1 MAGMGRW
8 GPLGAA
14 PGPGG
19 GGPRQARG
27 VMRRR
32 ASRGAGRRHTCRRHT
47 CRRPCALGCPG
58 CAGLGS
64 AWGGGARGVTASE
77 GGPVPRADASASVVL
92 SRRAAWTGQVVHGI
106 ARWAWQHLFSVY
118 LRGRLLSVKFVFYFS
133 IFSTVWMLLST
144 TRETSLCLLASLIK
158 TYPMPRV
165 QPVLTGVGTVG
176 GPLHPA
182 VVPSGFQ
189 GGKSEPTD
197 PCPWGEGLSLGWV
210 GWVSLAVGPATF
222 WYLFEAEVRGR
233 VREER
238 SGKRFCRMWSPGLL
252 GSVWEGPLQQGR
264 WWCRF

>member
-1 MAGMGRW
+1 MG
-8 GPLGAA
+8 PAADTPVADTPVAA
-14 PGPGG
+14 PVHWAVPA
-19 GGPRQARG
+19 ARG
-27 VMRRR
+27 WEVPGVVGPEESPPPREGLCRGRMR
-32 ASRGAGRRHTCRRHT
+32 
-47 CRRPCALGCPG
+47 AL
-58 CAGLGS
+58 
-64 AWGGGARGVTASE
+64 
-77 GGPVPRADASASVVL
+77 VL

-197 PCPWGEGLSLGWV
+197 PCPWGEGRSE
-210 GWVSLAVGPATF
+210 
-222 WYLFEAEVRGR
+222 EAHV
-233 VREER
+233 
-238 SGKRFCRMWSPGLL
+238 
-252 GSVWEGPLQQGR
+252 
-264 WWCRF
+264 

>member
-1 MAGMGRW
+1 
-8 GPLGAA
+8 
-14 PGPGG
+14 
-19 GGPRQARG
+19 
-27 VMRRR
+27 MRRR
-32 ASRGAGRRHTCRRHT
+32 ASRGAGRRHTCRR
-47 CRRPCALGCPG
+47 PCALGCPG
-58 CAGLGS
+58 CSGLGS

-77 GGPVPRADASASVVL
+77 GGSVPRADASASVVL

-197 PCPWGEGLSLGWV
+197 PCPWGEGLSLGWELWPHM
-210 GWVSLAVGPATF
+210 GNSGGSRRLH
-222 WYLFEAEVRGR
+222 LRRHRGQ
-233 VREER
+233 
-238 SGKRFCRMWSPGLL
+238 G
-252 GSVWEGPLQQGR
+252 QGR
-264 WWCRF
+264 KVCESLREGARRPESVCKQRVQVSKPVRLINYDTEMWN